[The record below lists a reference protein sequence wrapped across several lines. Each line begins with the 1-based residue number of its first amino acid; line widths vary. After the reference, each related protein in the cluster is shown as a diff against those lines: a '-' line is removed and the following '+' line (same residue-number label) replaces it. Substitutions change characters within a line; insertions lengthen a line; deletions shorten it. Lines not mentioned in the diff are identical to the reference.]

1 MNRIKSYFIVFCLAI
16 NFFLTFGF
24 IDKAFAPP
32 PAGCCA
38 SDRQSQITPPMIMPP
53 PRPSIF
59 IKYKWSSGDIVKVF
73 AVEIILITTI
83 SSFFGYILMIL
94 FLKSLQAEVTS
105 ILTYIAFPAYVVV
118 LGGVLLYLTNLFS
131 GLLPVVLLL
140 QKTPSQ
146 ITKKYDL

>member
-1 MNRIKSYFIVFCLAI
+1 MFCAI
-16 NFFLTFGF
+16 G
-24 IDKAFAPP
+24 IGVSAV
-32 PAGCCA
+32 
-38 SDRQSQITPPMIMPP
+38 
-53 PRPSIF
+53 SIF
-59 IKYKWSSGDIVKVF
+59 FITRSDLLSRIHEVSVFRSLGSTRGDIIKVF

-94 FLKSLQAEVTS
+94 FLKSLQAEVVS
-105 ILTYIAFPAYVVV
+105 ILSYIAYPAYVVI
-118 LGGVLLYLTNLFS
+118 LGGVLLYLSNLFS